1 VSLTEDTQL
10 EIRLATT
17 DDMDEVMKLAIT
29 ACKEN
34 AFLNASAAAL
44 ASEIWPALAGD
55 HGLCPVIG
63 KPGGAIEGL
72 ALLRIGAMWYAPDEV
87 VLEEKCIFIYPE
99 FRSAKGGRARKL
111 VEFSKQAADQLGIP
125 LIVGIM
131 SNTKTE
137 AKCRLYRRIL
147 GEPSGA
153 FWLHGARAAP
163 GHEVN

>member
-1 VSLTEDTQL
+1 MDDNL

-17 DDMDEVMKLAIT
+17 EDMDEVMRLAIT

-34 AFLNASAAAL
+34 AFLNASSAAL
-44 ASEIWPALAGD
+44 AAEIWPALAGD

-63 KPGGAIEGL
+63 PPGGAIEGL
-72 ALLRIGAMWYAPDEV
+72 ALLRIGAMWYAPQET
-87 VLEEKCIFIYPE
+87 VLEEKCVFVYPQ
-99 FRSAKGGRARKL
+99 FRSAKGGRARRL
-111 VEFSKQAADQLGIP
+111 VEYSKHAADSLGIP

-137 AKCRLYRRIL
+137 AKVRLYRRIL

-153 FWLHGARAAP
+153 FWLHGARAVP